1 VAGPLRVA
9 LVGAGNIASHHLPAY
24 RQFPDEVVLVAIC
37 DVNEGAARE
46 RAQEADVG
54 RVFADVATLLRE
66 VDCDALDI
74 CVTPDQHAPIAHT
87 AIAAGKHTLVE
98 KPFAL
103 TLADCRELVAAADR
117 AGVTLMVAQNQRFL
131 PTHQAA
137 RAIIASGELGQVR
150 AVRTDSVQHWGGF
163 VDAGHWQYD
172 GARAGG
178 GAVIGVGVHRLDL
191 VRFLVGE
198 VKRVSAVVTTSSP
211 HFVNGAEEYAA
222 ATLEFEN
229 GALGQAFA
237 TVSAFRSPWSEQL
250 LVFGERGTI
259 HASPAPGNMRSRA
272 FVASERRSVPVV
284 EWADQFQGFEPV
296 DVAAEGLPSESGQV
310 NEILHFAA
318 CCANGSEPLSSGRDN
333 LGTMRLIAGIY
344 ESARRGEPVELADL

>member
-1 VAGPLRVA
+1 MTALKVA

-24 RQFPDEVVLVAIC
+24 TQFADQVELVAVC
-37 DVNEGAARE
+37 DLYEDMARA
-46 RAQEADVG
+46 RAEKAGVD
-54 RVFADVATLLRE
+54 RVFRDVDTLLRD

-74 CVTPDQHAPIAHT
+74 CTTPDQHASIAHA
-87 AIAAGKHTLVE
+87 AIAAGKHVLVE

-103 TLADCRELVAAADR
+103 TLAECRELVDAADR

-137 RAIIASGELGQVR
+137 RAIIASGELGEIR

-163 VDAGHWQYD
+163 VDPGHWQYD

-178 GAVIGVGVHRLDL
+178 GAVIGVAVHRLDL
-191 VRFLVGE
+191 VRFLVGD
-198 VKRVSAVVTTSSP
+198 VQRVSATVKTASP
-211 HFVNGAEEYAA
+211 QFVNGAEEYAA
-222 ATLEFEN
+222 VTLEFEN

-237 TVSAFRSPWSEQL
+237 TVSAYRTPWSEQL

-259 HASPAPGNMRSRA
+259 HASPVPGNMRSRA
-272 FVASERRSVPVV
+272 FVASERRSAPVV
-284 EWADQFQGFEPV
+284 EWADQFRGFEPI
-296 DVAAEGLPSESGQV
+296 DAEAEGLPSESGQV

-318 CCANGSEPLSSGRDN
+318 CCASGAEPLSSGRDN
-333 LGTMRLIAGIY
+333 IGTMRLIAGIY
-344 ESARRGEPVELADL
+344 ESARAGEPVELADL